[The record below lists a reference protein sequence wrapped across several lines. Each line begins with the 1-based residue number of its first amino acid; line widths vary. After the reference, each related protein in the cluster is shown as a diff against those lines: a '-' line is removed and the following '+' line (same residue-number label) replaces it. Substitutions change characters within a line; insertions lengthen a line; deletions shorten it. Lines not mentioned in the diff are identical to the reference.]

1 MLKKIIILG
10 GCGYIGTKLTEFLLN
25 LGYKVKIIDTQWY
38 GNYTV
43 KNKNLVILKKDIRKV
58 TNKDLQNYH
67 IVVHLANI
75 ANDPSAEL
83 NPNLSWE
90 INVLASYQLVN
101 EAIKAKIEQFI
112 YASSGS
118 VYGVKKEKKVTEAL
132 SLLPI
137 STYNKTKMIAERVLL
152 SFKDKIKIHC
162 IRPATVCGYSPK
174 MRLDLSVNLL
184 TYQALTKKKI
194 IILGG
199 KQMRPNINI
208 LDIIR
213 VFEFFIKNK
222 KIESGCYNAG
232 FENMSILEIAKIIQK
247 KIPSKIIFRKSN
259 DPRSYRIDSSKL
271 INLGFKPMYN
281 IHNAIDAI
289 IDNFNNDRLS
299 RKKNFFN
306 VEFIK
311 SKNINNIIK

>member
-58 TNKDLQNYH
+58 TNKDLQNYN

-83 NPNLSWE
+83 SPNLSWE

-137 STYNKTKMIAERVLL
+137 STYNKTKMIAERVFL

-174 MRLDLSVNLL
+174 MRLDLTVNLL

-194 IILGG
+194 TILGG

-271 INLGFKPMYN
+271 INLGFKPMHN
-281 IHNAIDAI
+281 IHSAIDAI
-289 IDNFNNDRLS
+289 IDNFNNGRLP

-311 SKNINNIIK
+311 SKKINNNI

>member
-1 MLKKIIILG
+1 MLKKIVILG

-38 GNYTV
+38 GNYTI

-58 TNKDLQNYH
+58 TNKDLQNYN

-137 STYNKTKMIAERVLL
+137 STYNKTKMIAERVFL

-271 INLGFKPMYN
+271 INLGFKPMHN
-281 IHNAIDAI
+281 IHSAIDAI
-289 IDNFNNDRLS
+289 IDNFNNGRLP
-299 RKKNFFN
+299 RKKSFFN

-311 SKNINNIIK
+311 SKKINKII